1 MKKQNDVFNGNKK
14 GLTED
19 QSADNNGGPDNAE
32 ERGGEQWAEPESGEI
47 KTLRDAL
54 EAKDKECAEALDKF
68 MRSRADFDNYKKRV
82 EKEKASLLEFA
93 NESFAKELL
102 SFPDNLERALHHSR
116 DTRSGADN
124 GLHVEALRSGVELTL
139 KGIHDVFKKF
149 GIEPLIALGKKF
161 DPSRHEALGFE
172 ETEESEDGTVTK
184 EVQKGY
190 MFRERLLRPSLV
202 IVAKNPSAPSGREG
216 GSEGL

>member
-1 MKKQNDVFNGNKK
+1 MKKQDDAFNGNKK
-14 GLTED
+14 GLNED
-19 QSADNNGGPDNAE
+19 LTKDNAE
-32 ERGGEQWAEPESGEI
+32 GCGCEGPENGEEWAEPESGEM
-47 KTLRDAL
+47 KNLRDAL

-68 MRSRADFDNYKKRV
+68 MRKCADFDNYKKRV

-102 SFPDNLERALHHSR
+102 IFPDNLERALHHSR
-116 DTRSGADN
+116 EGADN
-124 GLHVEALRSGVELTL
+124 GLQVEALRSGVELTL
-139 KGIHDVFKKF
+139 KCIHDVFKKF
-149 GIEPLIALGKKF
+149 GIEPVIALGKKF
-161 DPSRHEALGFE
+161 DHSRHETLGFE
-172 ETEESEDGTVTK
+172 ETSESEDGTIMK

-202 IVAKNPSAPSGREG
+202 IVAKNPSATSGREG